1 MPILG
6 GTGAASE
13 YAYRSFIVDLP
24 NSFDW
29 TDLYDVNPGR
39 EYRSGYVK
47 ITGIKSPLP
56 VRVSVGSSYSLISNV
71 FDNNQT
77 VTFDNNKKI
86 EASFDEYSNSNSRFK
101 SGLGTTIS
109 DYIRNNQSINL
120 SVSTT
125 LTDFLKTYTT
135 NVSVGK
141 STQNWITRTRAIDST
156 PNAFSFTSIGSTT
169 TQTSVE
175 SNIITLSGLEPGF
188 SFDSQITSGIGTIV
202 VNNVPVG
209 TSYTVANG
217 DSIKLQTTSSSS
229 FNTQNNI
236 VLKVGTYSTTWAIKT
251 EVENLNITFTPT
263 SFTDVSNLNLGIST
277 DSNQITLSGF
287 SKNSTL
293 PVTLSNTLAQYEVV
307 RNVGV
312 AKTFGDSPINVIDND
327 KIRLRLTSSSSY
339 STPVTSNMTVGNT
352 SSSNWTIT
360 TRQAP
365 PLPSSFFIDTS
376 GRILILSC
384 ATALKDP
391 RTLTKTTGQVL
402 KGTDTCIDDFRWQY
416 YLDLASTTDGYRLAV
431 TTNNS
436 STGIVAATTN
446 NIRRMLAAR
455 VSPLQNSLTNWQ
467 VVSGVINL
475 AWDET
480 AGANLAGGD
489 YSVLR
494 WVSGSGFGYYGL
506 SSNPFFSSTSFFYTT
521 ANWWIL
527 PPGVPD
533 FTVPTPPPPPPSNPC
548 SRDLAGRCVKVYIMT
563 FNIPSPTSFSRVVLT
578 KNIITAAGSYTLISG
593 VTNQSSV
600 TVSVGLS
607 EPQNTIYSF
616 TTVTNATL
624 TSFVLADTC
633 TC

>member
-24 NSFDW
+24 NPFDW
-29 TDLYDVNPGR
+29 IDLYDVNPGQ
-39 EYRSGYVK
+39 EYRSGYAR
-47 ITGIKSPLP
+47 ISGIKSPLP

-71 FDNNQT
+71 FDNRQT

-86 EASFDEYSNSNSRFK
+86 EASFDEYSNPNSRFK
-101 SGLGTTIS
+101 LGLGTTIS
-109 DYIRNNQSINL
+109 DYIRNDQSINL

-141 STQNWITRTRAIDST
+141 STQNWITRTRAIDGT

-175 SNIITLSGLEPGF
+175 SNIITLSGLETGF
-188 SFDSQITSGIGTIV
+188 SFASQITSGIGTIV

-209 TSYTVANG
+209 TSYTVVNG

-229 FNTQNNI
+229 FNTQQDI
-236 VLKVGTYSTTWAIKT
+236 ILKVGTYSTTWSVKT
-251 EVENLNITFTPT
+251 EIENLNIIFTPT
-263 SFTDVSNLNLGIST
+263 SFTDVSNVDVGIST

-287 SKNSTL
+287 SKNSSL
-293 PVTLSNTLAQYEVV
+293 PLTVSDAAAKYEIERNAIVV
-307 RNVGV
+307 KSFD
-312 AKTFGDSPINVIDND
+312 ASPINVINND
-327 KIRLRLTSSSSY
+327 KIRLRLTSSSSF

-467 VVSGVINL
+467 VVSGGINL

-480 AGANLAGGD
+480 TGTNLAGGD
-489 YSVLR
+489 YSLLR

-548 SRDLAGRCVKVYIMT
+548 PKDSFGRCVRTYRFDFAPISPR
-563 FNIPSPTSFSRVVLT
+563 PS
-578 KNIITAAGSYTLISG
+578 NSG
-593 VTNQSSV
+593 A
-600 TVSVGLS
+600 
-607 EPQNTIYSF
+607 TIQI
-616 TTVTNATL
+616 NDPL
-624 TSFVLADTC
+624 TSQPGGGFSASPGITQTTSITLSMPDGTGFSVLNVTGCTFTGRTLVDSC